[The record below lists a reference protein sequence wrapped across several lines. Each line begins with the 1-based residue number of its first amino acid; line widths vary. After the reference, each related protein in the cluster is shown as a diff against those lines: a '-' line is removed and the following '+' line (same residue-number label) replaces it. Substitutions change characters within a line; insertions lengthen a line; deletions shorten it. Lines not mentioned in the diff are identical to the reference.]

1 MAVDTLGATL
11 LGVGSMNKGKLSAS
25 VSKILVV
32 LLPLLLGITYDATHE
47 FGSSAVIK
55 EVGKTYIV
63 DRTGE
68 RWDVTQAVSMGFDPE
83 GFEFGLGKDAFT
95 PLDDSFLTD
104 DTSRVAKNMRVIG
117 VTDGSQA
124 QAYTISRLL
133 EHEVAN
139 TNLGSEPVAVS
150 Y

>member
-1 MAVDTLGATL
+1 MERGRIKALG
-11 LGVGSMNKGKLSAS
+11 
-25 VSKILVV
+25 SKIPFV
-32 LLPLLLGITYDATHE
+32 LLPLLLGTMYVANHK

-63 DRTGE
+63 DRTGD

-83 GFEFGLGKDAFT
+83 GFEFGLGKNAFT

-104 DTSRVAKNMRVIG
+104 DTSKVAKNTRVIG
-117 VTDGSQA
+117 VTDGSRA
-124 QAYTISRLL
+124 QAYTIGRLL
-133 EHEVAN
+133 GHEVAN
-139 TNLGSEPVAVS
+139 SKLGSEPVAVS

>member
-1 MAVDTLGATL
+1 MKRGRLNTSV
-11 LGVGSMNKGKLSAS
+11 
-25 VSKILVV
+25 VSKIPFVV
-32 LLPLLLGITYDATHE
+32 LPLLLGAMYFATHE

-68 RWDVTQAVSMGFDPE
+68 RWDVSQAISLGFDPE
-83 GFEFGLGKDAFT
+83 GFEFGLGKNAFT

-104 DTSRVAKNMRVIG
+104 DTSDVSMNMRVIG
-117 VTDGSQA
+117 VTDGSHA
-124 QAYTISRLL
+124 RAYTIGRLL
-133 EHEVAN
+133 GHEVAN
-139 TNLGSEPVAVS
+139 SNLGSEPVAVS